1 MLQKWLEPEAEPA
14 VLMLAVEQVVPA
26 LVAEPKLAVEQVEP
40 ELEVEPKPVAEQVE
54 PELEVEPKPEDG
66 LPELVAVPV

>member
-14 VLMLAVEQVVPA
+14 VPMLAVEQVV
-26 LVAEPKLAVEQVEP
+26 AEPKPAVEQVEL
-40 ELEVEPKPVAEQVE
+40 ELEVEPKPVAEQVA
-54 PELEVEPKPEDG
+54 PELEVEPKPVDG

>member
-1 MLQKWLEPEAEPA
+1 M
-14 VLMLAVEQVVPA
+14 
-26 LVAEPKLAVEQVEP
+26 AEPKPAVEQVEP

-54 PELEVEPKPEDG
+54 PELEVEPKPAAG